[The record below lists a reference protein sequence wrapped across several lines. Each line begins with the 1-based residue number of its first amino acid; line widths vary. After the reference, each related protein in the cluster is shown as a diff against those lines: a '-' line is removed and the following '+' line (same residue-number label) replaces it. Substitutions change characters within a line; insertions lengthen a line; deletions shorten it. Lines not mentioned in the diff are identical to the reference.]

1 MSASWVGTTH
11 PRLPKKP
18 VEPAGPP
25 CGALTRAVC
34 GRGRHKWC
42 PGGLQGRRR
51 RTAKWRLSI
60 LRSAEPSVALRIC
73 KSGARRVALIA
84 PRTRPQRRDRTGVAT
99 TSALH
104 ADWLTG
110 DKRAFGV
117 GAVSGETHA
126 STKGGKA
133 APAGPTFKA
142 VKSSARAGAL
152 SLHTL
157 ACFGRWPIFPPEQGP
172 GRPGHLFQH
181 EPQASTA
188 QALLCRAALLAGA
201 GVDLEAVPQHKGP
214 R

>member
-1 MSASWVGTTH
+1 MDCAVIQFQASPLHPRLTWCTTH
-11 PRLPKKP
+11 PHLPKKP
-18 VEPAGPP
+18 VEPADPP

-60 LRSAEPSVALRIC
+60 LRSATDGSALRIC

-84 PRTRPQRRDRTGVAT
+84 PRTRPQRRSRTGVAT

-104 ADWLTG
+104 AAWLAG

-142 VKSSARAGAL
+142 VKSSARADAK
-152 SLHTL
+152 T
-157 ACFGRWPIFPPEQGP
+157 AC
-172 GRPGHLFQH
+172 
-181 EPQASTA
+181 
-188 QALLCRAALLAGA
+188 CRA
-201 GVDLEAVPQHKGP
+201 DP
-214 R
+214 RTGRRCAHHPPPTP